1 MVQTVIAPG
10 FSSLKEPMTWS
21 IHLNRRNS
29 SAKRNDIIAGV
40 AELVDKKH
48 KACAAAAVLLSIQ
61 SALYIHTSEPV

>member
-1 MVQTVIAPG
+1 MIQTVMEPR
-10 FSSLKEPMTWS
+10 FSSLEEPMTWS

-48 KACAAAAVLLSIQ
+48 KVCAAAAVLLSIQ
-61 SALYIHTSEPV
+61 SVLYIHTTEPV